1 MCEHAEPEKQGTND
15 QKQDGQ
21 LNDIPVRIAGQ
32 EKKEETAEQNA
43 ETNAH
48 ESTKSVLEGGMRYK
62 LTAGL
67 TGRPA
72 QVMPAEALLTSRANS
87 SRHRTAW
94 RFASAFGHDLTPSD
108 RKSVAPR
115 TDDAIH
121 KVALLW

>member
-1 MCEHAEPEKQGTND
+1 MCEHTKPEKQGTND

-21 LNDIPVRIAGQ
+21 LNDIPVCITGQ

-48 ESTKSVLEGGMRYK
+48 ESTKPMLEGSMRYK

-67 TGRPA
+67 TGRLA
-72 QVMPAEALLTSRANS
+72 QMMPAEALLTRRANG

-94 RFASAFGHDLTPSD
+94 CFASAFGHDLAPSEG
-108 RKSVAPR
+108 P
-115 TDDAIH
+115 
-121 KVALLW
+121 